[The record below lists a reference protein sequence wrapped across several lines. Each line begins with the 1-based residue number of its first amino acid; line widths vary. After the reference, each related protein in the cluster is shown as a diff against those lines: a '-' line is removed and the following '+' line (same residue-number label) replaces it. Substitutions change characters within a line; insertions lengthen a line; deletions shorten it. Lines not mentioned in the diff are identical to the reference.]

1 MFAIITYHQP
11 PEFFTSSAVPH
22 HIQANLPANWHDPE
36 KSMALQFHP
45 AVLSLLLTEQRP
57 SNLEIVLMIGE
68 QTEFQ

>member
-1 MFAIITYHQP
+1 
-11 PEFFTSSAVPH
+11 
-22 HIQANLPANWHDPE
+22 
-36 KSMALQFHP
+36 MALQFHP